1 MQQDIKMRFCNQ
13 CKSHS
18 STVWDSDVRNRVLS
32 ETTPGFWKGRGR
44 KDPPSGPNLHWDQ
57 LGRVAWCVE
66 DVPGFL
72 SLCVV
77 PQHTTEARVC

>member
-1 MQQDIKMRFCNQ
+1 MLKI
-13 CKSHS
+13 
-18 STVWDSDVRNRVLS
+18 
-32 ETTPGFWKGRGR
+32 GFYPRLPLDFGRGGDA
-44 KDPPSGPNLHWDQ
+44 KTPPPSGPNLHWDQ